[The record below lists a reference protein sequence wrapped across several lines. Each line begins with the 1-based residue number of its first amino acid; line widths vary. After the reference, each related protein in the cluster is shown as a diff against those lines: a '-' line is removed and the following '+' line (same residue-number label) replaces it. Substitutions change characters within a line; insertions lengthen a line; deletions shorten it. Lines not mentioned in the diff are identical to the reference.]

1 MHLYSRLLF
10 CFCFSI
16 ILGACKDSPS
26 PIPEPPFNLQMSIN
40 GYYDTQQKLGA
51 IILVKVQELS
61 MDTLSEFG
69 IITGDNENVLINN
82 ALQHIRITDEQTISA
97 LPHNELFYLVPMR
110 EDKTYY
116 TRTYLNDNGQITYSP
131 ALELKPE
138 RGSNKSCRIS
148 TSRYNRSDLLGS
160 FTRRKVFGY
169 NNDILRYTSVE
180 TYQAPG
186 SNTSASEAAI
196 IQKGDTL
203 FKVSYGLPYYPFTQ
217 ISLLDY
223 DNYDYVVYSEN
234 QIKSRHL
241 EYVLADDL
249 DYYYDYQLNENII
262 TEITVSSSNESRS
275 NYDSTIYE
283 LNDEG
288 NIIEEKSFHV
298 TSSSIELYS
307 RYRYTH
313 NNELNY
319 LKWERGIPTLKS
331 FVNKNLIDETYRFNL
346 TTEEFEL
353 LADHPTDPNET
364 YEEVIV
370 GCD

>member
-1 MHLYSRLLF
+1 MHFYSRLLF

-16 ILGACKDSPS
+16 MLGACKDSPS
-26 PIPEPPFNLQMSIN
+26 PIPEPSFNLQMSIN

-61 MDTLSEFG
+61 LDTLSKFG
-69 IITGDNENVLINN
+69 IITGDNENVLIDN
-82 ALQHIRITDEQTISA
+82 ALQHIQVTDQQTISA
-97 LPHNELFYLVPMR
+97 LPHSELFYLVPMR

-148 TSRYNRSDLLGS
+148 TSRYERFGLQSI
-160 FTRRKVFGY
+160 TRRTYGY
-169 NNDILRYTSVE
+169 GYSNDILRYTSFGS
-180 TYQAPG
+180 YHAPG
-186 SNTSASEAAI
+186 SYTSDSESAI

-203 FKVSYGLPYYPFTQ
+203 FKVWSGPYYPFTQ
-217 ISLLDY
+217 ISFLDY
-223 DNYDYVVYSEN
+223 DNYPYVVYSEN

-241 EYVLADDL
+241 EYVLADDI

-262 TEITVSSSNESRS
+262 TEIAVSSSNESRS

-288 NIIEEKSFHV
+288 NIIERKSYHV
-298 TSSSIELYS
+298 TSTSIELFS

-313 NNELNY
+313 KDELNY
-319 LKWERGIPTLKS
+319 LKWERGIPTLES

-346 TTEEFEL
+346 TTQEFEL
-353 LADHPTDPNET
+353 LADHPTDPNVT